1 MSLPAEKTV
10 SWPWMTTAR
19 TATSWLA
26 DSSASASALY
36 MSAVMEFL
44 RATRFS
50 VIVITPASTWVRIS
64 GTVEG
69 VMSNLFQEELRVDKA
84 KV

>member
-1 MSLPAEKTV
+1 
-10 SWPWMTTAR
+10 
-19 TATSWLA
+19 
-26 DSSASASALY
+26 

-50 VIVITPASTWVRIS
+50 VMVITPASTWVRMS